1 MSKANNAGRKA
12 AGAMDNAGYQTL
24 RRVTLD
30 DSTVDILKRY
40 GAGNLSAGVRKA
52 AALIDSI
59 ETAYTAKNQTAKG

>member
-12 AGAMDNAGYQTL
+12 AGAMDSAGYQLL

-30 DSTVDILKRY
+30 NGTVDILKRY

-52 AALIDSI
+52 AALIDTLES
-59 ETAYTAKNQTAKG
+59 AAGLRKKPKQ